1 MQADA
6 MRVIAG
12 KMKSVNGLDVAVSAI
27 RITSSFDRHRQPF
40 SFFCSPTSRFPA
52 YHKLEGWAM
61 KAPEF
66 IDSGPPV
73 LLNNPRCCRRVVM
86 FFPQTCNGGSLWL
99 KRRKPRS
106 RRL

>member
-12 KMKSVNGLDVAVSAI
+12 KMESVTGLDLAVSAP
-27 RITSSFDRHRQPF
+27 RIASSLVRYGRTF
-40 SFFCSPTSRFPA
+40 SFCSSPTSRFPA
-52 YHKLEGWAM
+52 SRKPKGWAV
-61 KAPEF
+61 KALEF